1 MSKQRRTFSAEFKR
15 EAAALVLDQGYSH
28 IDACRSLG
36 VVDSALRR
44 WVKQLEAERQG
55 VTPKSK
61 ALTPEQQK
69 IQELEA
75 RINRLERE
83 KAIFKKGYRSLDVGR
98 TRSYA
103 LIDQLSEQESVEVV
117 CSAFDVARSC
127 YYVHRLRRRRVDAR
141 RVALRS
147 QVNQLFS
154 QSRGSAGS
162 RSILGMLR
170 EEGVTIGRFRVRRL
184 MRELGLVSKQ
194 PGSHAYKQATVER
207 PDIPNRLNREFA
219 TEHPNQVWCG
229 DITYVWA
236 QGRWHYLAAVLD
248 LHTRRVIGWAFSA
261 KPDAELVI
269 KALDMAYEQRG
280 KPQQVLFH
288 SDRSAKPDAELV
300 IKALDMAYE
309 QRGKPQQVL
318 FHSDQGSQY
327 ASRLFRQRLWR
338 YRMQQS
344 MSRRGNCWD
353 NSPMERLF
361 RSLKSEWVPS
371 TGYLTAQ
378 EAQRD
383 ISHYL
388 MHRYNWIRP
397 HQFNDGLPPAVA
409 EEKLNPL
416 SGMG

>member
-75 RINRLERE
+75 RINLLERE

-194 PGSHAYKQATVER
+194 PGSHAYKQAMVER

-248 LHTRRVIGWAFSA
+248 LHIRRVIGWAF
-261 KPDAELVI
+261 
-269 KALDMAYEQRG
+269 
-280 KPQQVLFH
+280 
-288 SDRSAKPDAELV
+288 SAKPDAELV

>member
-1 MSKQRRTFSAEFKR
+1 MVSKQRRTFSAEFKR

-75 RINRLERE
+75 RINLLERE

-248 LHTRRVIGWAFSA
+248 LHIRRVIGWAF
-261 KPDAELVI
+261 
-269 KALDMAYEQRG
+269 
-280 KPQQVLFH
+280 
-288 SDRSAKPDAELV
+288 SAKPDAELV

>member
-44 WVKQLEAERQG
+44 WVKQLQQERDG
-55 VTPKSK
+55 LTPKSK

-280 KPQQVLFH
+280 
-288 SDRSAKPDAELV
+288 R
-300 IKALDMAYE
+300 
-309 QRGKPQQVL
+309 PQQVL
-318 FHSDQGSQY
+318 FHSDQG
-327 ASRLFRQRLWR
+327 SRLFRQRLWR

>member
-15 EAAALVLDQGYSH
+15 ESAALVLDQGYSH

-207 PDIPNRLNREFA
+207 PDIPSRLNPEFA

-280 KPQQVLFH
+280 
-288 SDRSAKPDAELV
+288 R
-300 IKALDMAYE
+300 
-309 QRGKPQQVL
+309 PQQVL

-327 ASRLFRQRLWR
+327 DSRLFRQRLWR

-371 TGYLTAQ
+371 MGYLTAQ

>member
-288 SDRSAKPDAELV
+288 SD
-300 IKALDMAYE
+300 
-309 QRGKPQQVL
+309 
-318 FHSDQGSQY
+318 QGSQY

-416 SGMG
+416 SGM

>member
-1 MSKQRRTFSAEFKR
+1 MPPEEQGANARAAEDPG
-15 EAAALVLDQGYSH
+15 AGSPDQPAGAGESD
-28 IDACRSLG
+28 I
-36 VVDSALRR
+36 
-44 WVKQLEAERQG
+44 
-55 VTPKSK
+55 
-61 ALTPEQQK
+61 
-69 IQELEA
+69 
-75 RINRLERE
+75 
-83 KAIFKKGYRSLDVGR
+83 KKGYRSLDVGR

-103 LIDQLSEQESVEVV
+103 LIDQLSEQEPVEVV

-207 PDIPNRLNREFA
+207 PDIPNRLNRAFA
-219 TEHPNQVWCG
+219 TKHPNQVWCG

-280 KPQQVLFH
+280 RPQQ
-288 SDRSAKPDAELV
+288 E
-300 IKALDMAYE
+300 
-309 QRGKPQQVL
+309 L

>member
-1 MSKQRRTFSAEFKR
+1 M
-15 EAAALVLDQGYSH
+15 LDQGYSH

-44 WVKQLEAERQG
+44 WVKQLQAERQG

-83 KAIFKKGYRSLDVGR
+83 KAILKKGYRSLDVGR

-288 SDRSAKPDAELV
+288 SD
-300 IKALDMAYE
+300 
-309 QRGKPQQVL
+309 
-318 FHSDQGSQY
+318 QGSQY

-409 EEKLNPL
+409 EENSTHCPGWVDHYRHAC
-416 SGMG
+416 SATC

>member
-15 EAAALVLDQGYSH
+15 EVAALVLDQGYSH

-280 KPQQVLFH
+280 RPQQVLFH
-288 SDRSAKPDAELV
+288 SV
-300 IKALDMAYE
+300 
-309 QRGKPQQVL
+309 
-318 FHSDQGSQY
+318 QGSQY

>member
-83 KAIFKKGYRSLDVGR
+83 NAIFKKGYSSLDVGR

-170 EEGVTIGRFRVRRL
+170 EEGVTIGRFRVRRS

-288 SDRSAKPDAELV
+288 SD
-300 IKALDMAYE
+300 
-309 QRGKPQQVL
+309 
-318 FHSDQGSQY
+318 QGSQY

-361 RSLKSEWVPS
+361 RSLKSDRVPS
-371 TGYLTAQ
+371 TDYLMAR

>member
-1 MSKQRRTFSAEFKR
+1 
-15 EAAALVLDQGYSH
+15 
-28 IDACRSLG
+28 
-36 VVDSALRR
+36 
-44 WVKQLEAERQG
+44 
-55 VTPKSK
+55 
-61 ALTPEQQK
+61 
-69 IQELEA
+69 
-75 RINRLERE
+75 
-83 KAIFKKGYRSLDVGR
+83 SLDVGR

-194 PGSHAYKQATVER
+194 PGSHAYKQAMVER

-248 LHTRRVIGWAFSA
+248 LHTRRVIGWAF
-261 KPDAELVI
+261 
-269 KALDMAYEQRG
+269 
-280 KPQQVLFH
+280 
-288 SDRSAKPDAELV
+288 SAKPDAELV

-397 HQFNDGLPPAVA
+397 HQFNDGLPPA
-409 EEKLNPL
+409 
-416 SGMG
+416 

>member
-83 KAIFKKGYRSLDVGR
+83 NAIFKKGYSSLDVGR

-288 SDRSAKPDAELV
+288 SD
-300 IKALDMAYE
+300 
-309 QRGKPQQVL
+309 
-318 FHSDQGSQY
+318 QGSQY

-371 TGYLTAQ
+371 TGYLTAR

>member
-207 PDIPNRLNREFA
+207 PDIPNRLNRKFA

-248 LHTRRVIGWAFSA
+248 LHTRVIGWAFSA

-280 KPQQVLFH
+280 
-288 SDRSAKPDAELV
+288 R
-300 IKALDMAYE
+300 
-309 QRGKPQQVL
+309 PQQVL

-344 MSRRGNCWD
+344 MSRRGNCRD